1 MPSLRIAPPALRSS
15 TISSGLPQWSVASL
29 APWWQGWSQKWWF
42 VLGLDLL
49 PEQWSCWPC
58 WLLVFHH
65 SPWGGCTWS
74 PAPTSRVLWVPPSLL
89 TWICY
94 ISFCLFTVLL
104 TKAWLG
110 NLTQLL
116 MCMHK
121 EHSWPTSP
129 ENREKCW
136 PFVHSSLPHT
146 KKKD

>member
-65 SPWGGCTWS
+65 SPWGGCTWK
-74 PAPTSRVLWVPPSLL
+74 PTTHLQGFVGASFIANMDLLYLLLSLYCASHKSLAWQPHSTAHVYAQRALL
-89 TWICY
+89 TYITRKQGKMLTICA
-94 ISFCLFTVLL
+94 FF
-104 TKAWLG
+104 
-110 NLTQLL
+110 
-116 MCMHK
+116 
-121 EHSWPTSP
+121 
-129 ENREKCW
+129 
-136 PFVHSSLPHT
+136 SSSY
-146 KKKD
+146 